1 MNDLDIRKQVHQAV
15 DDMTKTAKED
25 PWLAQRILAQEKGEQ
40 PMARKISASMVIAIV
55 LIIISLSA
63 ALAAGLGIFDSLSR
77 GGDPDERLPV
87 LETVAQPVGTS
98 QTTEEGVTLDISQA
112 YYEGNRVF
120 ISYRITGPRT
130 HIELHEGAPEKEYD
144 WFAVDEDFVMADNYG
159 SDDPE
164 QQRMIQFLDG
174 SGQKWAAVKQT
185 ILSDGITLEDGT
197 YADII
202 GGDDQVQADGSVI
215 GWKECEIPDDH
226 LEDTLT
232 FKLTLRHSSTVNFQ
246 DGTTLK
252 CASDKEGS
260 DTEVRFTLN
269 RNDRCTFLKGSTQRE
284 DYTASGTFACGQVD
298 IRGSLVMTCPEE
310 WAAAYDDWE
319 WNGVTDTIWDWHVY
333 RGDTLVTE
341 NAVQCVSGEGSTEV
355 EFELLIPKM
364 DDTSGLKLVPVYRK
378 TGAHP
383 DEAIPLVPVT

>member
-1 MNDLDIRKQVHQAV
+1 
-15 DDMTKTAKED
+15 
-25 PWLAQRILAQEKGEQ
+25 
-40 PMARKISASMVIAIV
+40 
-55 LIIISLSA
+55 
-63 ALAAGLGIFDSLSR
+63 
-77 GGDPDERLPV
+77 
-87 LETVAQPVGTS
+87 
-98 QTTEEGVTLDISQA
+98 
-112 YYEGNRVF
+112 
-120 ISYRITGPRT
+120 
-130 HIELHEGAPEKEYD
+130 
-144 WFAVDEDFVMADNYG
+144 MADNYG

-269 RNDRCTFLKGSTQRE
+269 RNDRCTFLKGSTQWE